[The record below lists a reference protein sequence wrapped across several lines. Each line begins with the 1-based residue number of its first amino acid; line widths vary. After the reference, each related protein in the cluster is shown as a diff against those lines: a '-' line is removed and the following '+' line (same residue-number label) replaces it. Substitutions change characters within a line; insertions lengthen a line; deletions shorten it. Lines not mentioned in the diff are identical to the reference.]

1 MSAASSAAVIERP
14 TPSAAADLPASALIR
29 CEAVGHVYRSTLG
42 DETEALAGVSLAV
55 ADGEFLCLLGP
66 SGCGKTTLLNM
77 IAGFVTPTSGRIVV
91 GGRPV
96 EGPSPD
102 RGLVFQDY
110 SLFPWLTVAGN
121 VAFGPRMA
129 GQSAANRKTLTAEL
143 LDLVGLGAAADRYP
157 SELSGGMQQRVAIAR
172 ALATDPAVLLMDEPF
187 AALDAMTRGALQRQL
202 LEIHERKRKTIVFVT
217 HNIAEA
223 IALGTRIVVL
233 TPHPGRIAEDIRV
246 DLPRPRRRT
255 SNGFNTLYE
264 RLAAAIGVDMAD

>member
-1 MSAASSAAVIERP
+1 MSAPSHIALVERA
-14 TPSAAADLPASALIR
+14 PSEAPHVPPGAALIR
-29 CEAVGHVYRSTLG
+29 CEGVGHIYRSTLG

-77 IAGFVTPTSGRIVV
+77 IAGFVTPTAGRIVV

-110 SLFPWLTVAGN
+110 SLFPWLTVASN
-121 VAFGPRMA
+121 IAFGPRMA
-129 GQSAANRKTLTAEL
+129 GRDAAARKALTAEL

-202 LEIHERKRKTIVFVT
+202 LDIHERKRKTIVFVT

-233 TPHPGRIAEDIRV
+233 TPNPGRIADDIRV

-255 SNGFNTLYE
+255 SSAFNTLYE